1 MSTRLTKKKLEDAR
15 FRKNEEA
22 ILKAFF
28 DCGRD
33 RLSVTEL
40 ARKADVDKA
49 TFYRHHKKIYGIV
62 TDYEEYILIEY
73 ESFMCEMLNKNN
85 VSIRV
90 IYYRLL
96 IFILKNQEAFA
107 IFLENQR
114 MAIIMKMVGGLVPK
128 LKEEYKLYGNLER
141 VFRVYVGEIVGLIEE
156 WIERGFRDDEMM
168 ELLDNIMYLTKTI
181 RLRLLPLI
189 N

>member
-49 TFYRHHKKIYGIV
+49 TFYRHHKTIYGIV

-96 IFILKNQEAFA
+96 IFILKNQEVFA

-114 MAIIMKMVGGLVPK
+114 MAIIMKMVGVLVSK

-141 VFRVYVGEIVGLIEE
+141 VFRVYISEIMGLIEE
-156 WIERGFRDDEMM
+156 WIEKRSGEEEIA
-168 ELLDNIMYLTKTI
+168 ELLDDIMYLTKTI

>member
-28 DCGRD
+28 DCGQD

-40 ARKADVDKA
+40 ARRADVDKA
-49 TFYRHHKKIYGIV
+49 TFYRHHKTIAQILV
-62 TDYEEYILIEY
+62 DYEEYILLEY
-73 ESFMCEMLNKNN
+73 EGFICGVLDKDN
-85 VSIRV
+85 VSARV
-90 IYYRLL
+90 TYYRML
-96 IFILKNQEAFA
+96 IFILKNQKIFA
-107 IFLENQR
+107 ILLERQR
-114 MAIIMKMVGGLVPK
+114 TAAVMKMIGSLVPK
-128 LKEEYKLYGNLER
+128 VVDEYRLYGDLER

-156 WIERGFRDDEMM
+156 WTERGFREDEMM

>member
-22 ILKAFF
+22 ILKVFF
-28 DCGRD
+28 DCGQD

-49 TFYRHHKKIYGIV
+49 TFYRHHKTIYGIV

-73 ESFMCEMLNKNN
+73 GSFVCEMLNKNN

-96 IFILKNQEAFA
+96 IFILKNQD
-107 IFLENQR
+107 
-114 MAIIMKMVGGLVPK
+114 
-128 LKEEYKLYGNLER
+128 LER

-156 WIERGFRDDEMM
+156 WIERGFREDEMM

>member
-28 DCGRD
+28 DCGQD

-40 ARKADVDKA
+40 ARRADVDKA
-49 TFYRHHKKIYGIV
+49 TFYRHHKTIAQILV
-62 TDYEEYILIEY
+62 DYEEYILLEY
-73 ESFMCEMLNKNN
+73 EGFICGVLDKDN
-85 VSIRV
+85 VSARV
-90 IYYRLL
+90 TYYRML

-107 IFLENQR
+107 IFLEDQR
-114 MAIIMKMVGGLVPK
+114 MAIIMKMVGVLVPR

-141 VFRVYVGEIVGLIEE
+141 VFRVYIGEIVGLIEE
-156 WIERGFRDDEMM
+156 WIERGFREDEMM

>member
-28 DCGRD
+28 DCGQD

-40 ARKADVDKA
+40 ARRADVDKA
-49 TFYRHHKKIYGIV
+49 TFYRHHKTIYGIV

-114 MAIIMKMVGGLVPK
+114 MAIIMKMVGVLVPK

-141 VFRVYVGEIVGLIEE
+141 VFRVYVSEIMGLIEE
-156 WIERGFRDDEMM
+156 WIEKRSGE
-168 ELLDNIMYLTKTI
+168 EEITGLLDDIMYLTKTI